1 MYCSW
6 IQLEKGRDAAKL
18 GEGGSQNSKN
28 GWVTNN
34 RIMEVRW
41 RCGVVDK
48 WGEGGLNP
56 LQIMQHNLIMRNRS
70 LFFNGDLLLITNPI
84 SKKKYT

>member
-1 MYCSW
+1 
-6 IQLEKGRDAAKL
+6 
-18 GEGGSQNSKN
+18 
-28 GWVTNN
+28 
-34 RIMEVRW
+34 MEVRW

-48 WGEGGLNP
+48 WGGGGGGGGAVLNP
-56 LQIMQHNLIMRNRS
+56 LQTMQHNLIMRNRS

>member
-48 WGEGGLNP
+48 WGGGGGVKPTPNYE
-56 LQIMQHNLIMRNRS
+56 
-70 LFFNGDLLLITNPI
+70 T
-84 SKKKYT
+84 

>member
-48 WGEGGLNP
+48 WGGGVKPSPNYA
-56 LQIMQHNLIMRNRS
+56 
-70 LFFNGDLLLITNPI
+70 T
-84 SKKKYT
+84 